1 MQFDFKDQTI
11 VVTGGTRGIGR
22 GVSEAFLASG
32 GRVIA
37 TYQGNSTA
45 AEEFKSANQ
54 AYSDRLDLQRFDVS
68 KSTEVE
74 QFFSYLDKTYGKFEV
89 LVDNSG
95 IRRDAVLGMMKE
107 SDWAQVIDTNL
118 TGTFNMSKQAV
129 RCFMRQRYGRII
141 SITSP
146 IGRIGFPGQTNYAAS
161 KAGQVA
167 LSLSLAKEVASR
179 GITVNCVSPG
189 FIETDFIADLPEE
202 QKKVYLSQ
210 VPLKRFG
217 TAEEVARCVLFLAS
231 RQSSY
236 LTGTVLEIAGGL

>member
-11 VVTGGTRGIGR
+11 IVTGGTRGIGR
-22 GVSEAFLASG
+22 GISEAFLASG

-37 TYQGNSTA
+37 TYHGNSAA
-45 AEEFKSANQ
+45 AEQFKEANKN
-54 AYSDRLDLQRFDVS
+54 YSDRLDLQQFDVS
-68 KSTEVE
+68 QYTAAE
-74 QFFSYLDKTYGKFEV
+74 QFFNHVEKTYGKFEI
-89 LVDNSG
+89 LVNNSG

-107 SDWAQVIDTNL
+107 TDWKEVIDTNL
-118 TGTFNMSKQAV
+118 TGTFNMSKLAV
-129 RCFMRQRYGRII
+129 RHLMRQRYGRII

-167 LSLSLAKEVASR
+167 LTLSLAKEVASR

-202 QKKVYLSQ
+202 QKKLYLNQ

-217 TAEEVARCVLFLAS
+217 TASEVAHCVLFLAS

-236 LTGTVLEIAGGL
+236 ITGSVLEITGGL

>member
-22 GVSEAFLASG
+22 GISEAFLASG

-37 TYQGNSTA
+37 TYCGNASA
-45 AEEFKSANQ
+45 AEEFKSASQ
-54 AYSDRLDLQRFDVS
+54 SHSDKLDLQRFDVS
-68 KSTEVE
+68 QSSEVE
-74 QFFSYLDKTYGKFEV
+74 QFFSYLDKTYGKFEI
-89 LVDNSG
+89 LINNSG
-95 IRRDAVLGMMKE
+95 IRRDAVLGMMKD

-161 KAGQVA
+161 KAGQLA

-189 FIETDFIADLPEE
+189 FIATDFIADLPEE
-202 QKKVYLSQ
+202 QKKTYLSQ

-236 LTGTVLEIAGGL
+236 ITGTVLEIAGGL